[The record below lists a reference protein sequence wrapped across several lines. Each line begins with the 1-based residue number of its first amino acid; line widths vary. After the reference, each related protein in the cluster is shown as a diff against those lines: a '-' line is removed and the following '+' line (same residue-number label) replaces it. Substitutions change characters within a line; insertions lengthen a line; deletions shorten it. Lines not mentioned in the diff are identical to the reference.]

1 MLPALAQQTQDG
13 NRFEQN
19 SEANSNGK
27 TLSDAP
33 NGNTTQPNLFRPLA
47 QTLSIKHQE
56 GRTYR
61 LKGKLLDDGG
71 SKLIFLGFI
80 LSDKPLR
87 EILATSDPSEFLVPM
102 SSWEPDASVPLG
114 RIGQEGIPL
123 DGFMRF
129 YADVQ
134 LEPGKLYYYWAF
146 VANVAGN
153 TSGSPKKLK
162 TPSEGGHWWSKDN
175 LLAGGWRNSVWL
187 GTFRPHSSGWIYH
200 TKLGWTYA
208 HPDGNSGLWLWL
220 KNEGWL
226 WT

>member
-1 MLPALAQQTQDG
+1 MRFFFPILLITVSLLPALAQQTQDG

-162 TPSEGGHWWSKDN
+162 TPSEGGHW
-175 LLAGGWRNSVWL
+175 
-187 GTFRPHSSGWIYH
+187 
-200 TKLGWTYA
+200 
-208 HPDGNSGLWLWL
+208 
-220 KNEGWL
+220 
-226 WT
+226 